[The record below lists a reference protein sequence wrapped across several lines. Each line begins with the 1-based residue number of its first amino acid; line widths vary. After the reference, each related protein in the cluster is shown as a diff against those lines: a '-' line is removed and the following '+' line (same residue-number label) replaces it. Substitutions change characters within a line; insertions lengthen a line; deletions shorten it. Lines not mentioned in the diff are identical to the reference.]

1 MAGKNIKGITI
12 EIGGNTTGLDKAL
25 KDVEKGSNSAK
36 SELKEVDRALK
47 NAPQSAVLWA
57 QKQELLTK
65 AIEESKKKLELL
77 ENAQEQVEKQFQNK
91 EIGEEQYRAFQREV
105 ENARSQ
111 LNEFRNNLD
120 DTRRQAESAGEA
132 VEDAGR
138 NIGDLGENAEAAE
151 EDVDDLGEAA
161 EDAGDKAEEN
171 GNGFTVLKGA
181 LSDLVADGIRV
192 AGSAMKEFTE
202 DVVKTGI
209 TFESSMSSVAAISG
223 ATSDELEMLSIKAQ
237 EMGATTKFTASEAAD
252 AFGYMALAGWKTED
266 MIDGIDGILNLAA
279 ASNMDLANASDIVTD
294 YLTAFGLTAQ
304 DSAKFADIMSYAMA
318 NSNTTTELLGEAYK
332 NCAATAASMG
342 YSVEETTAV
351 IMTMANAGVK
361 GGEAGTA
368 LNSIMTRLAT
378 NTKDCATA
386 LGEYGVNIYD
396 SEGSMNTLSS
406 ILEGMSG
413 VWSTLNDEQQAGLAK
428 AIAGT
433 NQYSALQTIMNGL
446 SESAEESGM
455 SFAAYSDALK
465 ECDGTAQDMSTTMI
479 DNLEGDMTILGSAV
493 DGMKL
498 SLSNELT
505 PVLRDTVQYIT
516 EQIPNIQNSLEKV
529 FKKGADGVNWLV
541 KHLPEIKDTAK
552 KMLPAVEGV
561 GAAFLTWKAVNGIS
575 QGIGLVKSLG
585 TAVATLATNI
595 KGISSVATLASSGVL
610 GLVAVLAVGAG
621 SYIYAAKKAHEAKLE
636 EVFEKGTEEARNLA
650 NEINESSEKM
660 NELKESAKS
669 QIETDFSEI
678 YKTENLYKE
687 LQDLV
692 DENGNVKQGYEE
704 RVNYI
709 RNELSSATGIEIGLV
724 DGQIQKYQELQSTI
738 EETLN
743 KQRAQT
749 MLNAYSGAYDAAIV
763 DNQSASNKIMQS
775 EDIIAENE
783 AAINK
788 MYGEAYKIAAANN
801 KSIEHRGDFTY
812 SNYDNWAD
820 IFNNQQWEQLHVAEE
835 NIRTAQSN
843 IDSIGKQIEDN
854 KYIIQQ
860 YEKAE
865 GAFYDNKYSLAQ
877 GYASSIDDLDRA
889 ALSNNEKNL
898 KERQDALRKSVD
910 TAIRDYETRLKY
922 GLTEGNEEIQESL
935 AAIIK
940 QCQES
945 GMTMGEIL
953 SSGIVDELG
962 QIDGFDSSKLIAFG
976 RDYLG
981 LTLGDSIGFMS
992 RVALQPHIDAMRNEF
1007 TSILDGLSNLKL
1019 SADTIVSST
1028 VDRFRNIVSG
1038 IPMMASGG
1046 TLHSG
1051 SAIVAEAGPEL
1062 IEIMNGGARVTPL
1075 TGTARNTAAGSAI
1088 GQKVFY
1094 NTYNVTVEKISS
1106 DYDVKVLSQRLAAEQ
1121 RKIESGKG
1129 K

>member
-1 MAGKNIKGITI
+1 MASKNIKGITI
-12 EIGGNTTGLDKAL
+12 EIGGDTTGLDKAL
-25 KDVEKGSNSAK
+25 KNVEKGSNKAK

-47 NAPQSAVLWA
+47 NAPDSAVLWA

-105 ENARSQ
+105 ENAQAQ
-111 LNEFRNNLD
+111 LNHFREELD
-120 DTRRQAESAGEA
+120 DTRRKAEEAGDSAGNAGDDIDKLGDDAENA
-132 VEDAGR
+132 GEDVE
-138 NIGDLGENAEAAE
+138 DLGESAET
-151 EDVDDLGEAA
+151 
-161 EDAGDKAEEN
+161 AGNK
-171 GNGFTVLKGA
+171 
-181 LSDLVADGIRV
+181 
-192 AGSAMKEFTE
+192 
-202 DVVKTGI
+202 
-209 TFESSMSSVAAISG
+209 
-223 ATSDELEMLSIKAQ
+223 
-237 EMGATTKFTASEAAD
+237 
-252 AFGYMALAGWKTED
+252 
-266 MIDGIDGILNLAA
+266 
-279 ASNMDLANASDIVTD
+279 
-294 YLTAFGLTAQ
+294 
-304 DSAKFADIMSYAMA
+304 
-318 NSNTTTELLGEAYK
+318 
-332 NCAATAASMG
+332 
-342 YSVEETTAV
+342 
-351 IMTMANAGVK
+351 
-361 GGEAGTA
+361 
-368 LNSIMTRLAT
+368 
-378 NTKDCATA
+378 
-386 LGEYGVNIYD
+386 
-396 SEGSMNTLSS
+396 
-406 ILEGMSG
+406 
-413 VWSTLNDEQQAGLAK
+413 
-428 AIAGT
+428 
-433 NQYSALQTIMNGL
+433 
-446 SESAEESGM
+446 AEESGNGG
-455 SFAAYSDALK
+455 FAIFAGAVAAAAGAAAGAVKTADELSQSYDTLVKKTGATGESLEALK
-465 ECDGTAQDMSTTMI
+465 ENANNVFADLPTDIDSATTAVGEVNTRFAATGKELEALSKKFIQFSEINDTDLNTSIGTADKIMEQWSVDIKDIDGLLGMLTKKAQDTGISTDTLMSSVQENGATFKELGLSLDESINLLAQFEANGVNADTAITGLRKGIKSATDNGKTLDEALELTISDIKNAAGETEALTAAQELFGTKGAAEMANAIREGRFNLSGLSEDMSRYKSTVSTTYEATVSPMEKLKTVGNDAKLMVGEI
-479 DNLEGDMTILGSAV
+479 GDKLTEALLPTAEKMLPKIRDGSDWLIKNLP
-493 DGMKL
+493 K
-498 SLSNELT
+498 
-505 PVLRDTVQYIT
+505 IT
-516 EQIPNIQNSLEKV
+516 
-529 FKKGADGVNWLV
+529 
-541 KHLPEIKDTAK
+541 DTAK
-552 KMLPAVEGV
+552 KILPLVEGI
-561 GAAFLTWKAVNGIS
+561 GAGFVAWKAVNGIS
-575 QGIGLVKSLG
+575 KGIGLAKQLGDTLKTTSLF
-585 TAVATLATNI
+585 ASATT
-595 KGISSVATLASSGVL
+595 TGVV
-610 GLVAVLAVGAG
+610 GLVAALAVGTG
-621 SYIYAAKKAHEAKLE
+621 SYIYAAQKAHEAKLE
-636 EVFEKGTEEARNLA
+636 EIFKKGTEEARNLA
-650 NEINESSEKM
+650 DEINESSEKM

-692 DENGNVKQGYEE
+692 DENGNVKSGYED

-709 RNELSSATGIEIGLV
+709 RNELSEATGIEIGLV

-749 MLNAYSGAYDAAIV
+749 MLNAYSEAYNAAII
-763 DNQSASNKIMQS
+763 DNQSASKKIMQN
-775 EDIIAENE
+775 EDIIAESE
-783 AAINK
+783 TAINK

-820 IFNNQQWEQLHVAEE
+820 IFNDQQWEQLHVAEE
-835 NIRTAQSN
+835 NIRTAQSS

-898 KERQDALRKSVD
+898 NERQDALKKSVD

-1028 VDRFRNIVSG
+1028 VNRFRNIVSG

-1062 IEIMNGGARVTPL
+1062 IEIMNGGVRVTPL
-1075 TGTARNTAAGSAI
+1075 TDTARNTAVGTAN
-1088 GQKVFY
+1088 GQNVFY